1 MSKHSLPSIEK
12 FAAYLDGN
20 LSQDEMK
27 LCEGLAEN
35 NETFRQLLGAN
46 SLVEETIASY
56 NDVDFEV
63 PEDILNQ
70 EFEIPSLDNESD
82 MDDSVLDM
90 KEHLS
95 DFLSDG
101 MKDNETPI
109 NLSGSEQNEQNKVML
124 NIEDINNSMEQTRQT
139 IIEEAQKQYGLEP
152 LNIDFDP
159 NTYQWEQ
166 DTCAIR
172 SQEIVLRSFGIDV
185 SQSDLINEATSHGWY
200 TKGQGT
206 NLEDV
211 GNLLDLHNI
220 PNHRVENA
228 NVFNL
233 VDELGQG
240 HKVIVGVDV
249 DELYGNSFWQSVKEF
264 LIGKTPNHA
273 MIVSGIDTSDPNN
286 TMVVLTDPG
295 TGKTLFECPYERFL
309 SAWNDSECFMVAT
322 DDPAPLEFNSDTMIN
337 FDYDKGHVSFFGKI
351 LPNGVEIF
359 SKTEGSTFYF
369 QSPLPYLCTCTI
381 TVDAKR
387 KDLVEERKS
396 ERQMKIETSRKFLD
410 CTIIAY
416 SFLRNGYNYCLAN
429 VFRKMEIAYKN
440 GTAIREI
447 PMKEEYGLSML
458 LASGFLQGCAAKHE
472 SGH

>member
-286 TMVVLTDPG
+286 TMIVLTDPG

-337 FDYDKGHVSFFGKI
+337 FDYDKGHVSVKESDSI
-351 LPNGVEIF
+351 TERLKEIN
-359 SKTEGSTFYF
+359 
-369 QSPLPYLCTCTI
+369 
-381 TVDAKR
+381 DAKSASLSG
-387 KDLVEERKS
+387 D
-396 ERQMKIETSRKFLD
+396 
-410 CTIIAY
+410 A
-416 SFLRNGYNYCLAN
+416 
-429 VFRKMEIAYKN
+429 
-440 GTAIREI
+440 
-447 PMKEEYGLSML
+447 GLSTQSSSIEDNSSVESEEDSSIEL
-458 LASGFLQGCAAKHE
+458 ETLFDKADKSHPSFVGASASQDQAFQDFKSYLNYHCNIQRYDK
-472 SGH
+472 

>member
-27 LCEGLAEN
+27 QCEGLAEN

-337 FDYDKGHVSFFGKI
+337 FDYDKGHVSFLGKMPFEKFHNEVA
-351 LPNGVEIF
+351 PNVDDYLDSLDSYIDSLEKFTLSDVKTLDQFEDMMDKADIAHQKAHDLKADNLHEKL
-359 SKTEGSTFYF
+359 SKSFNSSTDDSDDDSREPEDLDPEDDSTHHYEENEE
-369 QSPLPYLCTCTI
+369 SND
-381 TVDAKR
+381 DAS
-387 KDLVEERKS
+387 DIDE
-396 ERQMKIETSRKFLD
+396 LD
-410 CTIIAY
+410 E
-416 SFLRNGYNYCLAN
+416 L
-429 VFRKMEIAYKN
+429 
-440 GTAIREI
+440 
-447 PMKEEYGLSML
+447 
-458 LASGFLQGCAAKHE
+458 
-472 SGH
+472 